1 MDFTDVAAIVDRYR
15 RANVSRVVDPADEM
29 YNSGKDWYFSV
40 GSNGLSCVLNGLILS
55 RLLTVNSILDL
66 PCGHG
71 RVGRHLRAAFP
82 NAHISFCDTN
92 LSGVA
97 FCAETFGGE
106 ALPSQPDLTL
116 VTFARAYDVI
126 WIGSLFTHLDLHRTS
141 TWMHHLSQALSPDGI
156 LVATFH
162 GAWSIEMQQRYYP
175 MIAAEKWSRILLE
188 YQEVGYGYAPYD
200 DREVPTYGISLTSA
214 PRVVSMAMKIPG
226 VRVLGYTERGWGDN
240 HDVLVI
246 GKTDRLQPWG

>member
-1 MDFTDVAAIVDRYR
+1 MDFWEVAAIVDRYR
-15 RANVSRVVDPADEM
+15 RADLSRELDPDDEM

-40 GSNGLSCVLNGLILS
+40 GWSGLSCVLSGLLLS

-71 RVGRHLRAAFP
+71 RVARHLRAAFP
-82 NAHISFCDTN
+82 EAHISFCDTN
-92 LSGVA
+92 LAGIS
-97 FCAETFGGE
+97 FCAEKFRGE
-106 ALPSQPDLTL
+106 ALPSQTDLTR
-116 VTFARAYDVI
+116 VTFTRHYDVI

-141 TWMHHLSQALSPDGI
+141 TWLQYLSQSLSPDGI

-175 MIAAEKWSRILLE
+175 LIAAEKWSRVLSD
-188 YQEVGYGYAPYD
+188 YDEVGYGYAPYD
-200 DREVPTYGISLTSA
+200 EREVPSYGISLTSA
-214 PRVVSMAMKIPG
+214 PRVVSIAMKIPG
-226 VRVLGYTERGWGDN
+226 VRLLAYTERGWSDN

-246 GKTDRLQPWG
+246 GKTDRLQSWG